1 MAARGTTESS
11 AGGTARAATSGAP
24 DRAALAAPRTTLVVA
39 AVLVV
44 ALSLRGPIVA
54 VAPVLGRLTEDLGL
68 DPAAAGLLTTI
79 PVVCFAVAAPLAS
92 ALIARVGPAAAVW
105 WCLAGVTAGTVLRA
119 SGGTELVL
127 AGTAVIGTAITVG
140 NIVVPVII
148 RRSVPPSRSGTVTGA
163 YTAALNVGSMLTSL
177 GTEPLAQ
184 LLGWRAATTSW
195 AVLAV
200 LGALLWGAATVRRAP
215 LPVDPPRERGAG
227 DEPAAPAALHRPAW
241 APAVLTVGFGAQAF
255 SYYGLT
261 AWLPTLLADRLGQS
275 PAAAGAASSV
285 FQVLAVVGAL
295 GVPALL
301 QRTAPDRVLA
311 LVGACWVAFPVG
323 LLLAPQGWLLWA
335 ALGGAAQGGVF
346 TIVFVLVV
354 RLSGD
359 DRQARRTSALVQG
372 GGYALASLGPLA
384 LGAVHDATGAWTAPL
399 LVVVGALVVLVL
411 GVGAVAV
418 SSGRAARASAL

>member
-1 MAARGTTESS
+1 MAPVTGRGAAGVDAAR
-11 AGGTARAATSGAP
+11 TARAAPATA
-24 DRAALAAPRTTLVVA
+24 LVVT

-54 VAPVLGRLTEDLGL
+54 VAPVLGRLIADLGL
-68 DPAAAGLLTTI
+68 DPASAGLLTTI

-92 ALIARVGPAAAVW
+92 ALIARVGPASAVW
-105 WCLAGVTAGTVLRA
+105 WCLAGVVAGTALRS
-119 SGGTELVL
+119 SGGTAVVL

-140 NIVVPVII
+140 NVVVPVII
-148 RRSVPPSRSGTVTGA
+148 RRSVPPSRAGAATGA

-184 LLGWRAATTSW
+184 ALGWRVATASW
-195 AVLAV
+195 ALLAV
-200 LGALLWGAATVRRAP
+200 AGAALWGAATLRRPA
-215 LPVDPPRERGAG
+215 LAVEPPRERGAG
-227 DEPAAPAALHRPAW
+227 DAPAPAAPVHRPAW

-261 AWLPTLLADRLGQS
+261 AWLPTLLAERLGQS

-285 FQVLAVVGAL
+285 FQLLAVVGAL
-295 GVPALL
+295 GVPVLL
-301 QRTAPDRVLA
+301 ARTRPARVMA
-311 LVGACWVAFPVG
+311 LVGACWLALPVG
-323 LLLAPQGWLLWA
+323 LLLAPQHWLLWT

-346 TIVFVLVV
+346 TVVFVLVV
-354 RLSGD
+354 RLSAD

-372 GGYALASLGPLA
+372 GGYALASLGPSV
-384 LGAVHDATGAWTAPL
+384 LGAVHDATGAWESAL

-418 SSGRAARASAL
+418 SSGRAERA

>member
-1 MAARGTTESS
+1 MSG
-11 AGGTARAATSGAP
+11 RAATGAP
-24 DRAALAAPRTTLVVA
+24 AARAGRSAPTTALVVA

-54 VAPVLGRLTEDLGL
+54 VAPVLGRLSEDLGL
-68 DPAAAGLLTTI
+68 GPASAGLLTTV

-105 WCLAGVTAGTVLRA
+105 WCLAGVAAGTALRS
-119 SGGTELVL
+119 SGGVEVVL

-148 RRSVPPSRSGTVTGA
+148 RRSVPPSRAGAVTGA

-184 LLGWRAATTSW
+184 LLGWRAATASW
-195 AVLAV
+195 VLLAV
-200 LGALLWGAATVRRAP
+200 AGALLWGLATRGRAP

-227 DEPAAPAALHRPAW
+227 DGPSTPAAVHRPAW

-295 GVPALL
+295 GVPVLL
-301 QRTAPDRVLA
+301 ARGTPERALA
-311 LVGACWVAFPVG
+311 LVGVCWLALPLG
-323 LLLAPQGWLLWA
+323 LLLAPQQWLLWT
-335 ALGGAAQGGVF
+335 ALGGVAQGGVF
-346 TIVFVLVV
+346 TIVFLLVV
-354 RLSGD
+354 RLSAD

-372 GGYALASLGPLA
+372 GGYSLAALGPSVV
-384 LGAVHDATGAWTAPL
+384 GAVHDATGTWEVPL
-399 LVVVGALVVLVL
+399 LVVVGALVVLL
-411 GVGAVAV
+411 AGVGAVAV
-418 SSGRAARASAL
+418 SSGRAARA